1 MNKYFVRS
9 KYFFDEIKKIMVK
22 NGWVEEGENVNIF
35 NPNST
40 IFLPVDLFFVDS
52 KYMFSDLSYY
62 TKNSK
67 IVNVLSGNVIMN
79 ILTDKFNYNI
89 KMINMF
95 PRIKKHIPV
104 SLSFN
109 IHNIGNLIYFLD
121 NKNLYIIKPQY
132 GYGGHGIK
140 IVSTYD
146 EILNHIRDKNQ
157 NWIIQKYIKHPL
169 LYKGYK
175 FHFRTYLMIRK
186 MNNKINGFLYDKF
199 WMYRAK
205 KRYNLKKID
214 DDDIH
219 ITNISKGGKMIPSI
233 KLKDEIGDK
242 RFGKIKKDIEKI
254 SKKSIEMIKKM
265 RLCREKYENEPHI
278 CYEVLGVDYMVD
290 EKDNVILLEFNTQV
304 GYKKKPNKWKRE
316 FLNSQFSET
325 VCKLFKNYKTDYNY
339 FTKII

>member
-1 MNKYFVRS
+1 MNTYFIRTR
-9 KYFFDEIKKIMVK
+9 YFSDEIKKLMKK
-22 NGWVEEGENVNIF
+22 NKWIEEGKDIDIF
-35 NPNST
+35 TPKSKK
-40 IFLPVDLFFVDS
+40 FLPVDLFFVDS
-52 KYMFSDLSYY
+52 KYMFSNLSYH
-62 TKNSK
+62 TNKSK
-67 IVNVLSGNVIMN
+67 IINVLSGNLVIN

-89 KMINMF
+89 NMINMF
-95 PRIKKHIPV
+95 PNMKKHIPI

-109 IHNIGNLIYFLD
+109 IYNIGNLIYFLN
-121 NKNLYIIKPQY
+121 NKNLYIVKPQF
-132 GYGGHGIK
+132 GYGGQGIK
-140 IVSTYD
+140 IVSNYN
-146 EILNHIRDKNQ
+146 EVFNHIKDKDE
-157 NWIIQKYIKHPL
+157 NWIIQKYIKQPL

-205 KRYNLKKID
+205 KKYNLKNLD
-214 DDDIH
+214 DEDIH
-219 ITNISKGGKMIPSI
+219 ITNVSKGGKMIPGI
-233 KLKDEIGDK
+233 KLKDEIGVK
-242 RFGKIKKDIEKI
+242 RFNKIKKDIEKI

-265 RLCREKYENEPHI
+265 RLCREKFEDEPHI